1 MKHLRYVTALLA
13 AAFTVVAASAQDARL
28 DRGAR
33 MAGRGIGVDKAVVT
47 RHGGLY
53 RSKQKIIV
61 RLSFDERERAIRDRI
76 ISEAAEIVACSQW

>member
-1 MKHLRYVTALLA
+1 MAKTTETNKVMKGSATALPDGSFVFRPYQTGREPVLA
-13 AAFTVVAASAQDARL
+13 SV
-28 DRGAR
+28 
-33 MAGRGIGVDKAVVT
+33 VVT

>member
-1 MKHLRYVTALLA
+1 MVKNSETSKVMKGSATALPDGSFVFRPYQTGREPVLA
-13 AAFTVVAASAQDARL
+13 SV
-28 DRGAR
+28 
-33 MAGRGIGVDKAVVT
+33 VVT